1 MRGLLTGVA
10 AVLAFLTFG
19 VVLTGGLFRS
29 RVTWQHGGFDVV
41 TVKVSRGTNHTL
53 FLGSQ
58 VEGQVRSGLRHFGM
72 PVNGLATHGSPTP
85 ADMYA
90 FMVRYRGD
98 FPDRELTSPRAEL
111 ADQEGATIPLRWAS
125 GGYSPKEK
133 TYLSVW
139 FLDPASVPDGKVA
152 LRMKLKRSD
161 TKLAEIAVGK
171 LKK

>member
-1 MRGLLTGVA
+1 
-10 AVLAFLTFG
+10 
-19 VVLTGGLFRS
+19 
-29 RVTWQHGGFDVV
+29 
-41 TVKVSRGTNHTL
+41 
-53 FLGSQ
+53 
-58 VEGQVRSGLRHFGM
+58 M